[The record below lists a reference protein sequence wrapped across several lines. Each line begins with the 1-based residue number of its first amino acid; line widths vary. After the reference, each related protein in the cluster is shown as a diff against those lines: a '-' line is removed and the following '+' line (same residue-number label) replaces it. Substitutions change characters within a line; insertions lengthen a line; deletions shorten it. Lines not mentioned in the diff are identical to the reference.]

1 MSGRAPPPFGPDWKT
16 WGRQLTTWL
25 GQSLPNLQW
34 FTGNE
39 TAAQNGT
46 LLWNETASYPVVSK
60 SGAFRQVVVEGGD
73 AQLSITSDVTAAAI
87 NTAYPLTFTLN
98 TGQFISLG
106 SPTSRIVFAEAGHYS
121 VSFAAQT
128 SSTSGSTVNF
138 YFWPRINGT
147 DVAGAT
153 VRNALHQNGATTLSG
168 RTAFFD
174 VAAGDYLEAM
184 WAVSNTAGHLEAT
197 AASAFAPAAP
207 AATLSIIRVH
217 G

>member
-25 GQSLPNLQW
+25 AQSLPNLQW

-60 SGAFRQVVVEGGD
+60 GGTFRQIVVEGGD
-73 AQLSITSDVTAAAI
+73 AQLSITSNVTAAAT
-87 NTAYPLTFTLN
+87 NTAYPLTFTLDAAR
-98 TGQFISLG
+98 FISLG
-106 SPTSRIVFAEAGHYS
+106 TPASRIVFGESGHYQL
-121 VSFAAQT
+121 SFAAQT
-128 SSTSGSTVNF
+128 SSTSASTVNF
-138 YFWPRINGT
+138 YFWPRLNGV
-147 DVAGAT
+147 DVAGST
-153 VRNALHQNGATTLSG
+153 VRNALHQNGATVLSG
-168 RTAFFD
+168 RTAHFD
-174 VAAGDYLEAM
+174 VVAGDYFEAM
-184 WAVSNTAGHLEAT
+184 WAVSNTAGRLSAT

-207 AATLSIIRVH
+207 SATLAIIRVH